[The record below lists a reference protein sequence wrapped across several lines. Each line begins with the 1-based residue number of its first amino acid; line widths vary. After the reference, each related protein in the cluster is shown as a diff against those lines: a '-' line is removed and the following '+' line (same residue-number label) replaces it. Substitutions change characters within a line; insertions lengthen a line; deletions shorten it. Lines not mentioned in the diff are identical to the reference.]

1 MSAEEGLRLALVL
14 LAIGGAAVVKGLT
27 GFGFPLVAAPLI
39 SIVMDARSA
48 VIILSLVSLFGNLG
62 IMLRGGGN
70 RPTFW
75 RLAPMIGGLA
85 IGTVTGAQ
93 FVAAIDPLALGIV
106 VGACTLTFAFVSL
119 LKPELAVPTRLERY
133 LALPMGLGG
142 GMLGGSTSIFA
153 PLIASYLQAL
163 HLTKREFVF
172 FVTLL
177 YSVGGVVQVGSYWQ
191 LGLYDR
197 NLLLLIAVA
206 LIPNALGLA
215 LGLRFQN
222 RVDATLFRRL
232 TLAVIFFSGA
242 SLVIRGLW
250 R

>member
-14 LAIGGAAVVKGLT
+14 LAIGAAAVVKGVT
-27 GFGFPLVAAPLI
+27 GFGFPLVATPLI

-48 VIILSLVSLFGNLG
+48 VIILSLVSLFGNFG

-70 RPTFW
+70 QPTFW
-75 RLAPMIGGLA
+75 RLAPMIGGLGV
-85 IGTVTGAQ
+85 GTIIGAQ
-93 FVAAIDPLALGIV
+93 FVAAVDPVALGIL

-119 LKPELAVPTRLERY
+119 LKPELVVPAGLERY

-142 GMLGGSTSIFA
+142 GLLGGSTSIFA
-153 PLIASYLQAL
+153 PLIASYLHAL
-163 HLTKREFVF
+163 QLAKREFVF

-177 YSVGGVVQVGSYWQ
+177 YSVGGIVQVGSYWN
-191 LGLYDR
+191 LGLYSR
-197 NLLLLIAVA
+197 NLLLIIAVA

-215 LGLRFQN
+215 LGVRFQD
-222 RVDATLFRRL
+222 RVDAALFRRL
-232 TLAVIFFSGA
+232 TLAVIFFSGT